1 MLSELQGQNDQKYAS
16 CTAFLHQY
24 FLKLLKEFFRASRN
38 RVQEFIGLA
47 PDQNNV
53 WMLDL
58 HIFIHIQTVKIIALF
73 HLQTIYLE
81 CFYYLQKFQNKCFT
95 HLTTTQTTIDL

>member
-16 CTAFLHQY
+16 CTAFLHRY

-38 RVQEFIGLA
+38 RVQESIGLA

-53 WMLDL
+53 WMLDH
-58 HIFIHIQTVKIIALF
+58 HIFIHIQTAKIIALF